1 LLAFV
6 PASLLFLQ
14 IARFPSRLE
23 YREINQA
30 SFAGLSANERMK
42 IYVLKAEGE
51 VVAGALMYRLANC

>member
-1 LLAFV
+1 MLAFV

-14 IARFPSRLE
+14 ITGFPSKPE

-51 VVAGALMYRLANC
+51 VVGALMYRLANR